1 MPNFIADE
9 FIKPSLPFS
18 DGGYNFLWEVC
29 SKNLSYVMVENVKC
43 KFFISVKQKKDGL
56 HVIKAEKISRPSQVM
71 FLHQALKIYAKKS
84 QCNMLFNNIN
94 STKLK
99 KENSIIKDLD
109 FFAENLF
116 ANEKNVYIEI
126 GFGSGR
132 HLLYQAMNNPNK
144 LIIGIEIHK
153 PSLEQVAKQCEI
165 LGLENVVLVDY
176 DSRILMEF
184 FPSNSV
190 ERIFVHFPVPW
201 DKKPHRR
208 VISSYFTK
216 EALRILQESG
226 TLEVRTDS
234 ELYFDY
240 TVKTFTS
247 EDSVDVKI
255 FKNFYL
261 EVNSKYE
268 DRWRKLGKNI
278 YDIVL
283 TNHNTSEKIDKID
296 KLEFT
301 FHSNIDRIINNFR
314 PKLFLG
320 DGFFVH
326 FETLHVKNSEI
337 AVIKTAF
344 GANERAEHLFIIVDK
359 KGACYFP
366 NSVYAFNANK
376 AAHRV
381 IEEWLNE

>member
-1 MPNFIADE
+1 MPNFVTDRFA
-9 FIKPSLPFS
+9 KPSLPFS
-18 DGGYNFLWEVC
+18 DGGYNFLWKVC
-29 SKNLSYVMVENVKC
+29 RENSSYVMVKNDNTE
-43 KFFISVKQKKDGL
+43 FFIAVKPKKDGSY
-56 HVIKAEKISRPSQVM
+56 VIKSDKISRPSQIL
-71 FLHQALKIYAKKS
+71 FLQQALEIYAKKA
-84 QCNMLFNNIN
+84 QCNILFSNVKP
-94 STKLK
+94 SKLK
-99 KENSIIKDLD
+99 RENFAVKNLD

-116 ANEKNVYIEI
+116 ANKKNIYLEV

-132 HLLYQAMNNPNK
+132 HLLYQAKNNPDK
-144 LIIGIEIHK
+144 IIVGIEIHK
-153 PSLEQVAKQCEI
+153 PSLEQTAKQCEI
-165 LGLENVVLVDY
+165 LGLKNVILVDY

-216 EALRILQESG
+216 EALRILQNKG

-240 TVKTFTS
+240 VVKTFVA
-247 EDSVDVKI
+247 EDSADVKI
-255 FKNFYL
+255 LKNFDL
-261 EVNSKYE
+261 EVSSKYE
-268 DRWRKLGKNI
+268 DRWKRLGKNI

-283 TNHNTSEKIDKID
+283 TNHKISKKIDKIA

-301 FHSNIDRIINNFR
+301 FYSNIDKIIKNFS

-326 FETLHVKNSEI
+326 FETLHVKSNEI

-344 GANERAEHLFIIVDK
+344 GANERAEHLFIIIDK
-359 KGACYFP
+359 EGARYFP
-366 NSVYAFNANK
+366 NSVYAFSANK
-376 AAHRV
+376 AAHKI
-381 IEEWLNE
+381 IEKWLNE